1 MREPEGGEMGVDAR
15 NYLVLQGKAYEAT
28 KANLRHVEALKTE
41 RARHEAEELV
51 ATKFSKLKPQVTATL
66 TITVDVGDVTEED

>member
-1 MREPEGGEMGVDAR
+1 MGVDAR
-15 NYLVLQGKAYEAT
+15 NYIVPQGKAYEAT

-51 ATKFSKLKPQVTATL
+51 ATQELATKFSKLKPQVTATL